1 MALSPVVTT
10 DRFGFERTGRN
21 RAVPV
26 GRTRGIGSSSNQCIE
41 GGATMP
47 KNFCTIAL
55 VLALLTPLGATAAA
69 GDLGDHIAREGT
81 AKGVAPCMICH
92 GADGGGMAATGYPR
106 IAGLD
111 ADYMAKQIE
120 DFRAGKRKNPVM
132 MPMAM
137 NLTEEEIAAVSA
149 YYAAMPIPAPAAQSP
164 DDAVAKAAADL
175 ALWGDWTGR
184 GLPGCVQC
192 HAPDGNGIGSHFPG
206 IANQPASYIKAQLIA
221 WKTGARI
228 NDPLGLMKAVADRL
242 SDAEVEGLAA
252 YYATQPGAPAAP
264 AENAPTAGGKTGGG
278 AASGVHLEEI
288 PHHGDPPAGRTAE
301 GEGYF
306 TSPAREDL
314 PEGPFGEVV
323 REGRDIFENTNLHRL
338 SSEYVGNEQACRNCH
353 LDAGRL
359 ADSAPLW
366 AAWVAYPAYR
376 TKNKKVNTYVERIQG
391 CFQYSMNAPASKAG
405 GPPSA
410 DSDTILSLV
419 AYSYWLATG
428 APTGD
433 DTMPGR
439 GYPRLKETKQGFEP
453 ARGASVYA
461 AKCALCHGTDGAGV
475 TLADGR
481 TLFPPLWGRDSFNWG
496 AGMHKVDVAAAFI
509 KHNMPLGL
517 ANTLSDQDAWDVA
530 GFMNSHERPQDPR
543 FQGDLTATAE
553 LFHANKFDYYGK
565 RTSEQGDLLGSDA
578 F

>member
-1 MALSPVVTT
+1 ME
-10 DRFGFERTGRN
+10 D
-21 RAVPV
+21 
-26 GRTRGIGSSSNQCIE
+26 
-41 GGATMP
+41 GATMP
-47 KNFCTIAL
+47 NYSCAIAL
-55 VLALLTPLGATAAA
+55 VLALLTPLGSTTASA
-69 GDLGDHIAREGT
+69 GDLGARIAQQGT
-81 AKGVAPCMICH
+81 AKGVASCMTCH

-111 ADYMAKQIE
+111 ADYMAKQLG
-120 DFRAGKRKNPVM
+120 DFRAGKRNNPVM
-132 MPMAM
+132 VPMAM

-149 YYAAMPIPAPAAQSP
+149 YYEVMPIPVPAAQPP
-164 DDAVAKAAADL
+164 DDSVSKAAVDL

-184 GLPGCVQC
+184 GLPSCGHC

-206 IANQPASYIKAQLIA
+206 IADQPASYIKAQLQA
-221 WKTGARI
+221 WQTGARM

-242 SDAEVEGLAA
+242 TDAEVEAIAG

-264 AENAPTAGGKTGGG
+264 AENLTKAGGNNGG
-278 AASGVHLEEI
+278 AANGVQIGEI
-288 PHHGDPPAGRTAE
+288 PHHGDPPSGRTAE

-314 PEGPFGEVV
+314 PEGPFGEIV
-323 REGRDIFENTNLHRL
+323 REGRDIFENTNAHRV
-338 SSEYVGNEQACRNCH
+338 SSEYVGNKQACGNCH

-376 TKNKKVNTYVERIQG
+376 AKNKKVNTYIERIQG
-391 CFQYSMNAPASKAG
+391 CFQYSMNAPDSKAG
-405 GPPSA
+405 RPPSA

-433 DTMPGR
+433 NTMPGR

-475 TLADGR
+475 TLADAR
-481 TLFPPLWGRDSFNWG
+481 TLFPPLWGRDSYNWG
-496 AGMHKVDVAAAFI
+496 AGMHNVDVAAAFI

-517 ANTLSDQDAWDVA
+517 ANTLNDQDAWDVA
-530 GFMNSHERPQDPR
+530 SFMNSHERPQDPR
-543 FQGDLTATAE
+543 FQGDLAATTE

-565 RTSEQGDLLGSDA
+565 RKSEQGYLLGERPA
-578 F
+578 AR